1 MQNFPGGPCLWV
13 LRRATWLLRSKS
25 FVVRTWGG
33 PLCPCHL
40 DAKMD
45 PYWWISSNLSLEDGI
60 SEFCNRNSNP
70 ALADIVLRR
79 KHLNI
84 SQSKGDSWR
93 VAISNKT
100 LLQPV
105 DCQMSAISCHTCSGC
120 SLSVIVLI
128 VIFVLIVLIVIFI
141 IIHLGKI

>member
-105 DCQMSAISCHTCSGC
+105 DCQMSAISHVFRVFSQCHCPHC
-120 SLSVIVLI
+120 
-128 VIFVLIVLIVIFI
+128 
-141 IIHLGKI
+141 HLCPHCTHCHLYHHPSR